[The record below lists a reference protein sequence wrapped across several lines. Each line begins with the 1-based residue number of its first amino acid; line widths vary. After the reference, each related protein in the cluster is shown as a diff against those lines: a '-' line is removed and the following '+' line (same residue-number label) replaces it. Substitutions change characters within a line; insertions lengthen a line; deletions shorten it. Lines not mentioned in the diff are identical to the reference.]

1 MFPLNTFE
9 IHPAFEYIRQ
19 HVIESS
25 QITVQQY
32 CHKKTGAIHYHLA
45 ADHDESAFMVAVRTQ
60 PMDSKGEAHILEHT
74 VLCGSEKFPIR
85 DPFFGMMRRSLNTF
99 MNAMTNSD
107 WTAYPFSTQNDKDFK
122 NLLSIYLDALFAP
135 NINALDFSQEGIRVE
150 LDDNDK
156 PVFKGVVFNE
166 MKGALSPP
174 SRQLF
179 HHIAGHLYSKTTY
192 HYNAG
197 GEPAEITTLTHEE
210 LVAFYKKHYHP
221 SNAIFMTFGKQN
233 VYALHEQFETLALS
247 KFEQGETLF
256 SSVEPRL
263 NAPKQVQETYA
274 IEDQDLKDK
283 TYLALSWLLP
293 TAEDIQLWFGLRLV
307 EGVLL
312 QNGAS
317 PLRHYLETC
326 GFAKSAG
333 PILGLNDHN
342 YEMTFSCG
350 VQGANPE
357 NSEQFLQGVLEVLAD
372 VAAKPVDSK
381 VIVALL
387 HQIELD
393 QREISGSGMP
403 YGLSLMFKSLSSS
416 VHHHD
421 PIHVWDINEAL
432 AQVKQKIEQDPMWI
446 SNLVQTHLLD
456 NRHRLLLTFLPDANK
471 SAQIRQAEQDK
482 LDQIDATLSVEAREQ
497 LRQQAQLLK
506 QRQETAEDH
515 DILPKV
521 TLTDVPADIHIPQG
535 ENQNIEIV
543 GQSYY
548 VHVYPTGTN
557 GLYYQQVLIDI
568 PDKVLQSPYFAICT
582 SLIGQVGAGE
592 YDYLQLQQLQ
602 TAVSGG
608 FGMSSSLCSDVA
620 DKDKISRFL
629 VLNTKSLVQK
639 HDALQLLKLVFE
651 QLRFDEKSRI
661 LDILRNQKIG
671 WQSSIVNNGQA
682 YAMQNAS
689 RNMSAMARYANNSK
703 GLKAYNDFCKLL
715 DSISQDEQAYAEFIN
730 ELRLVHAQLLQA
742 NRQFLLVC
750 EPTQVDSLKD
760 QIAEAWATAQIP
772 IVTDEQSALNPLSEV
787 HDVTHQAWLTDSNV
801 QFCAQAY
808 PAVTVDH
815 DDAAGFMVLGP
826 YLKNGFLH
834 HAIREQGGAYGG
846 GANYDVNTS
855 TFRFFSYRDPRLAET
870 FADFDASLQWLLQQQ
885 DGQQAIE
892 SAILTTISGM
902 DKPTSPAQDAIGACH
917 SALHGRTVDIRQR
930 LRQRI
935 LNVTLQDLQRI
946 VGTYFTE
953 NVVQKSVL
961 ASTAKAEQVLQLGF
975 SVHKVY

>member
-1 MFPLNTFE
+1 MSSPQTSK
-9 IHPAFEYIRQ
+9 IHPAFEFIRQ
-19 HVIESS
+19 HEIESS
-25 QITVQQY
+25 QITIQHY
-32 CHKKTGAIHYHLA
+32 RHKKTGAIHYHLA

-107 WTAYPFSTQNDKDFK
+107 WTTYPFASQNNKDFY
-122 NLLSIYLDALFAP
+122 NLLAIYLDAVFSP

-156 PVFKGVVFNE
+156 LVFKGVVFNE

-179 HHIAGHLYSKTTY
+179 HRIAEHLYSETTY
-192 HYNAG
+192 HYNSG
-197 GEPAEITTLTHEE
+197 GEPADITDLTHDE

-233 VYALHEQFETLALS
+233 VYDLHEQFETLALA

-256 SSVEPRL
+256 SHVEPRL

-312 QNGAS
+312 QNAAS

-333 PILGLNDHN
+333 PILGLNDRN

-357 NSEQFLQGVLEVLAD
+357 NAEQFLQGVLQVLSD
-372 VAAKPVDSK
+372 VAAKPVDAQ
-381 VIVALL
+381 VITALL
-387 HQIELD
+387 HQIELN
-393 QREISGSGMP
+393 QREISGNGMP
-403 YGLSLMFKSLSSS
+403 YGLSLMFKGLSPS

-432 AQVKQKIEQDPMWI
+432 AQVKQKIEQNPMWI
-446 SNLVQTHLLD
+446 SNLIQSYLLD
-456 NRHRLLLTFLPDANK
+456 NPHRLQLTFVPDTSK
-471 SAQIRQAEQDK
+471 SLQIRQAEQDK
-482 LDQIDATLSVEAREQ
+482 LDQIEATLNTEVREQ

-506 QRQETAEDH
+506 QRQETAENH
-515 DILPKV
+515 EILPKV
-521 TLTDVPADIHIPQG
+521 TLADVPADIHIPQG
-535 ENQNIEIV
+535 EIQNLNIS
-543 GQSYY
+543 GQSYP

-568 PDKVLQSPYFAICT
+568 PAAILDSQYFSICT
-582 SLIGQVGAGE
+582 SLVGQVGAGE

-608 FGMSSSLCSDVA
+608 FWMSSSLRSDVT
-620 DKDKISRFL
+620 DRDKISRFL
-629 VLNTKSLVQK
+629 VLSTKSLVQK
-639 HDALQLLKLVFE
+639 HDALQLLKLAFE

-671 WQSSIVNNGQA
+671 WQSSIINNGQS

-689 RNMSAMARYANNSK
+689 RNMSAMARQANNSN
-703 GLKAYNDFCKLL
+703 GLAAYNDFSKLL
-715 DSISQDEQAYAEFIN
+715 DTISQDEQAYAEFIN

-750 EPTQVDSLKD
+750 EPAQVEGLKL
-760 QIAEAWATAQIP
+760 QIAEVWTTVQIP
-772 IVTDEQSALNPLSEV
+772 TVEQQSAWETSNQDNDE
-787 HDVTHQAWLTDSNV
+787 THQAWLTGSNV
-801 QFCAQAY
+801 QFCSQAY
-808 PAVTVDH
+808 PAVTIDH
-815 DDAAGFMVLGP
+815 DDAAVFMVLGP

-846 GANYDVNTS
+846 GANYDANACA
-855 TFRFFSYRDPRLAET
+855 FHFFSYRDPRLAET
-870 FADFDASLQWLLQQQ
+870 FADFDASLKWLLQQKE
-885 DGQQAIE
+885 DQQAIE

-902 DKPTSPAQDAIGACH
+902 DKPASPAQEAIGACH
-917 SALHGRTVDIRQR
+917 SILHGRTIEDRHR
-930 LRQRI
+930 LRQQI
-935 LNVTLQDLQRI
+935 LDVTLDDLKRI
-946 VGTYFTE
+946 VRDYLSDD
-953 NVVQKSVL
+953 VVQKSVL
-961 ASTAKAEQVLQLGF
+961 VSKAKAEQVNQLGF
-975 SVHKVY
+975 SVHKVH